1 MNPRPPGYEP
11 GELPGCSTPRRGRQ
25 YTSVD
30 VFFWAALGFLV
41 AAIVVGTGYVSRHA
55 YRAWKACV
63 SLALVG
69 AAGSEMLDAKSA
81 ATAAKLARVTAG
93 GEQLLLAMASL
104 ERSRARAR
112 VLVGAVDEM
121 LDVVRAV
128 TSLVPKK

>member
-1 MNPRPPGYEP
+1 
-11 GELPGCSTPRRGRQ
+11 
-25 YTSVD
+25 VD
-30 VFFWAALGFLV
+30 VAFWAALGFLV
-41 AAIVVGTGYVSRHA
+41 AAIVVGTSYVGARA
-55 YRAWKACV
+55 YRTWKACV

-69 AAGSEMLDAKSA
+69 AAGSEMLEAKSA
-81 ATAAKLARVTAG
+81 ATAARVARVSAG

>member
-1 MNPRPPGYEP
+1 MNLRPPGYEP

-41 AAIVVGTGYVSRHA
+41 AAIVVGTGYVSRRA
-55 YRAWKACV
+55 YLTWKACV

-69 AAGSEMLDAKSA
+69 AAGSEMLEAKSA
-81 ATAAKLARVTAG
+81 ATAARVARVSAG

>member
-1 MNPRPPGYEP
+1 M
-11 GELPGCSTPRRGRQ
+11 
-25 YTSVD
+25 D

-41 AAIVVGTGYVSRHA
+41 AAIVVGTGHVGRRA
-55 YRAWKACV
+55 YRAWKACT

-81 ATAAKLARVTAG
+81 ATAEKVARVSAG
-93 GEQLLLAMASL
+93 GEQLLLAVASL

-121 LDVVRAV
+121 LDLVRAV

>member
-1 MNPRPPGYEP
+1 MNLRPPGYEP

-30 VFFWAALGFLV
+30 VFFWAALGFLL
-41 AAIVVGTGYVSRHA
+41 AAIVVGSAHVGA
-55 YRAWKACV
+55 RAWRTWKAAV

-69 AAGSEMLDAKSA
+69 AAGAEMLDAKSA
-81 ATAAKLARVTAG
+81 ATADKVARVSAG
-93 GEQLLLAMASL
+93 GDQLLLAMASL

-112 VLVGAVDEM
+112 VLVGAVEEM
-121 LDVVRAV
+121 LDLIRAV

>member
-1 MNPRPPGYEP
+1 
-11 GELPGCSTPRRGRQ
+11 
-25 YTSVD
+25 VD

-41 AAIVVGTGYVSRHA
+41 AAIVVGTSYVGARA
-55 YRAWKACV
+55 YRTWRACV

-69 AAGSEMLDAKSA
+69 TASSEMLDAKSA
-81 ATAAKLARVTAG
+81 ATAEKVARVSAG
-93 GEQLLLAMASL
+93 GEQLLVAVAGL
-104 ERSRARAR
+104 ERSRSRAR